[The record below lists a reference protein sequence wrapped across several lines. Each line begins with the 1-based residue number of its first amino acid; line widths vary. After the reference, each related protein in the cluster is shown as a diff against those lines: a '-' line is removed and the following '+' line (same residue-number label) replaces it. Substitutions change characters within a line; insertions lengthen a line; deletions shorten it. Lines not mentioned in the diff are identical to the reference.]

1 MMKSHLPSERVWLFS
16 ARLVPTTYPQGVHVR
31 RQHGF
36 TLIELMI
43 VVMIIGLLA
52 SIALPAY
59 QNYTIRAKL
68 AEVVLA
74 ASACRVT
81 ISEVYLSGGVAPA
94 AGTWGCEINQSRF
107 VQGVATDANGVIT
120 ATAQNIAPEVDGKRL
135 NLVPYVSGVP
145 ADSATMM
152 GQAVTEWR
160 CAPAPLNGVSMKY
173 IPAGCRGG

>member
-1 MMKSHLPSERVWLFS
+1 MMKPQLRSKRVWLFS
-16 ARLVPTTYPQGVHVR
+16 ARFAPTVHPKGVHVR

-81 ISEVYLSGGVAPA
+81 SP
-94 AGTWGCEINQSRF
+94 
-107 VQGVATDANGVIT
+107 
-120 ATAQNIAPEVDGKRL
+120 
-135 NLVPYVSGVP
+135 
-145 ADSATMM
+145 
-152 GQAVTEWR
+152 VT
-160 CAPAPLNGVSMKY
+160 
-173 IPAGCRGG
+173 

>member
-1 MMKSHLPSERVWLFS
+1 M
-16 ARLVPTTYPQGVHVR
+16 R
-31 RQHGF
+31 RQQGF

-94 AGTWGCEINQSRF
+94 AGTWGCEINQSRY
-107 VQGVATDANGVIT
+107 VQGVATDTNGVIT
-120 ATAQNIAPEVDGKRL
+120 ATAQNVAPEVDGKRL
-135 NLVPYVSGVP
+135 NLVPYVGGVP

-152 GQAVTEWR
+152 GQADR
-160 CAPAPLNGVSMKY
+160 MALFARRHQ
-173 IPAGCRGG
+173 RGEHEVHSRRVPRRLSAAHNPRFAQLRSGGLDG